1 MSAPFLSICIPVYG
15 TEPFLSSC
23 LESLVPLTKAFNS
36 LEIIVLS
43 DCSTGRDEKGLNC
56 KQIVKQFSKSLKKQK
71 IKVPVWYL
79 ENKTNLGTNE
89 TRRNLVVAASGKYV
103 FMLDS
108 DDSVIPE
115 ALLDLI
121 KIAQDKSKDYDI
133 INGNHTEAKSGSI
146 CEYKDHE
153 IFFNYIVSR
162 SIPGFLWL
170 KLIKRELYLEAYD
183 KITPTYCNFGE
194 DFLVLFFITW
204 FAKSYYSSDLVF
216 YNYNRN
222 AGITSAKVQIDNLE
236 RWEKVCST
244 ASVFSIIYTWIKEQT
259 EEKGNSPLSQEE
271 TDALGQFAVINIGL
285 NLKQLKQTVIPELQA
300 DARTML
306 GEYWGENLVAS
317 VEKKM
322 GASESKTE
330 TPLSKSI

>member
-1 MSAPFLSICIPVYG
+1 MATPFLSICIPVYG

-43 DCSTGRDEKGLNC
+43 DCSTGQDAQGLNC

-89 TRRNLVVAASGKYV
+89 TRRNLAVAASGKYI

-115 ALLDLI
+115 ALLELI
-121 KIAQDKSKDYDI
+121 KIAQDSSKNYDI
-133 INGNHTEAKSGSI
+133 INGNHSEAKSGSN
-146 CEYKDHE
+146 CEYSGHE
-153 IFFNYIVSR
+153 IFYNYLVKR

-170 KLIKRELYLEAYD
+170 KLIKRELYLDAYD
-183 KITPTYCNFGE
+183 KITSTYCNFGE
-194 DFLVLFFITW
+194 DFLALFFVTW
-204 FAKSYYSSDLVF
+204 FAKSYYSTDLVF
-216 YNYNRN
+216 YNYNHN
-222 AGITSAKVQIDNLE
+222 SGITSRTEINNLD
-236 RWEKVCST
+236 RWGKVCST
-244 ASVFSIIYTWIKEQT
+244 ASVFSIIYTWIKEETIQN
-259 EEKGNSPLSQEE
+259 GNSPLSQEE
-271 TDALGQFAVINIGL
+271 IDALGNFAVINIGL
-285 NLKQLKQTVIPELQA
+285 NLKQLKEVVVPELQA
-300 DARTML
+300 EARTML

-322 GASESKTE
+322 
-330 TPLSKSI
+330 